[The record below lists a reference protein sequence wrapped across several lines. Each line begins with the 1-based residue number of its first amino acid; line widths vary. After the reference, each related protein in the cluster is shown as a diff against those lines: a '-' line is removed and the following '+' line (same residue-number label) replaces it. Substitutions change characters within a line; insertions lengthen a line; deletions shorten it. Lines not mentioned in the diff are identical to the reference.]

1 MADRQQFTKTVEPD
15 PELKKIVEASQNI
28 PVTEEELREQR
39 MSFAFGLCR
48 GQYDVT
54 ELSVGLPQ
62 STCNAALGVERQ
74 DQQVESN
81 GEKNSEERAGIC

>member
-1 MADRQQFTKTVEPD
+1 MADRQQFTRTGEPD
-15 PELKKIVEASQNI
+15 PELKKIPEAPRNVPI
-28 PVTEEELREQR
+28 TEEELREQR
-39 MSFAFGLCR
+39 ISFAFGLCQ

-81 GEKNSEERAGIC
+81 GEKNRE

>member
-54 ELSVGLPQ
+54 ELALEPPQ
-62 STCNAALGVERQ
+62 SPCSAAPAAEQ
-74 DQQVESN
+74 DQPP
-81 GEKNSEERAGIC
+81 EEEE